1 MFNAKVWA
9 IFSES
14 GDKFCLYPFKD
25 IYRLQHLVVYLHVS
39 HMLKTAVAPGNNFTG
54 DMKDII
60 DFILNIFNVFLFE
73 HLYSNLKAAIKEYV
87 RSSAKAS

>member
-1 MFNAKVWA
+1 MKINFPSTFFNDVY
-9 IFSES
+9 I
-14 GDKFCLYPFKD
+14 
-25 IYRLQHLVVYLHVS
+25 LQIVVYLHVS
-39 HMLKTAVAPGNNFTG
+39 HMLKTAVVFGSNFTG

-73 HLYSNLKAAIKEYV
+73 HLHSNLKVTIKECV